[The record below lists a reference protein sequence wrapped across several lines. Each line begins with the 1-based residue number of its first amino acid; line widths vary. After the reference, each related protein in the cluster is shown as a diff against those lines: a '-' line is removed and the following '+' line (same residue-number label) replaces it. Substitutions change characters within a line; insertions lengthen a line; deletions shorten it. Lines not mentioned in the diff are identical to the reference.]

1 MSKAA
6 GIKGLLDRLLKPN
19 TPTEVR
25 SVKSQIRQKVL
36 DNPRLTGDK
45 EKDALAE
52 INAMANKRIEEMK
65 SASASTKTALPSGE
79 ANKRVKELKRQ
90 ENIRTSESKS
100 SINKG
105 RSVSKADKSAA
116 DEAQMLS
123 TMQRRIDDMP
133 NGIRKKMMQGILDRQ
148 EAGFED
154 KLRKEFNSMT
164 RKQQQ
169 SARDRKEFK
178 GYTPK
183 SPYAKGG
190 MAKKRMAYKDGGYVN
205 CGASVPGTQKSK
217 K

>member
-1 MSKAA
+1 MGKAT
-6 GIKGLLDRLLKPN
+6 GIKGLLNRLLKPN

-25 SVKSQIRQKVL
+25 SVKSEIRQKVL
-36 DNPRLTGDK
+36 DNPRLTGDA

-52 INAMANKRIEEMK
+52 INAMANKRIAEMK
-65 SASASTKTALPSGE
+65 SASASTKTALPSAE

-100 SINKG
+100 SINKS
-105 RSVSKADKSAA
+105 RSVSKADKAAA
-116 DEAQMLS
+116 DEAAMLS
-123 TMQRRIDDMP
+123 SMQRRIDNMP
-133 NGIRKKMMQGILDRQ
+133 DGTRKKMMQGILDRQ

-154 KLRKEFNSMT
+154 KLKKEFNSMVRRQT
-164 RKQQQ
+164 Q

-183 SPYAKGG
+183 SPFAKGG
-190 MAKKRMAYKDGGYVN
+190 MAKRKAYNKGGYAN
-205 CGASVPGTQKSK
+205 CGASMAGTQGK

>member
-1 MSKAA
+1 MGKAT

-36 DNPRLTGDK
+36 DNPRLTGAT

-52 INAMANKRIEEMK
+52 INAMANKRIAEMK
-65 SASASTKTALPSGE
+65 SASASTKTALPSAE

-100 SINKG
+100 SINKS
-105 RSVSKADKSAA
+105 RNVSKADVMAA
-116 DEAQMLS
+116 NTAAMFRD
-123 TMQRRIDDMP
+123 MQKRIDAMP
-133 NGIRKKMMQGILDRQ
+133 DGMRKKMMSDLLTAQEKKFKAEQGAELDT
-148 EAGFED
+148 
-154 KLRKEFNSMT
+154 MT
-164 RKQQQ
+164 RKQTQ

-178 GYTPK
+178 GYTPR
-183 SPYAKGG
+183 SPFSKGG
-190 MAKKRMAYKDGGYVN
+190 MSKKRMAYKAGGYVN
-205 CGASVPGTQKSK
+205 CGASMPGTQGK